1 MKLRTAVSALVTAM
15 LLLGIVAGPASAAAL
30 KNDSIS
36 SPIVIGTVPY
46 TNSQDTRRARTGAT
60 DPPFCY
66 DPEGS
71 ADSNTVWYSFTPTAS
86 GRYAASTFDS
96 DYDTTLYVG
105 TANADGGI
113 DVINCVDDS
122 GGTVQS
128 YVSFEAT
135 AGTTYLI
142 MVGTCCGTPGS
153 DGGGSLVFSLDVA
166 APALVLDVTVDS
178 TGSVDHGVVTLTGT
192 ASCSQTPDFAEI
204 DLSLR
209 QDVGKRTI
217 EGFGFT
223 EISACGPSPTPW
235 MIVLEGSNG
244 RFAGGQAS
252 ADISLFACSLECQNV
267 NETFAVRLH

>member
-1 MKLRTAVSALVTAM
+1 MKLRTAVNALVTAM
-15 LLLGIVAGPASAAAL
+15 LLLGILAGPTSAAPL

-46 TNSQDTRRARTGAT
+46 SNTQNTSRASTGAT
-60 DPPFCY
+60 DPPFCF
-66 DPEGS
+66 DPESS
-71 ADSNTVWYSFTPTAS
+71 ADSNTVWYSFTPVAD
-86 GRYAASTFDS
+86 GRYAANTFGS

-105 TANADGGI
+105 TPNADGGI

-122 GGTVQS
+122 GGTLQS
-128 YVSFEAT
+128 YVSFDAT

-166 APALVLDVTVDS
+166 APALVIDVTVDP
-178 TGSVDHGVVTLTGT
+178 TGTVERGLVTLTGT
-192 ASCSQTPDFAEI
+192 ASCSQTPDFAEVDI
-204 DLSLR
+204 SLR
-209 QDVGKRTI
+209 QRVGKRTI

-223 EISACGPSPTPW
+223 EVTCGPSPTPW
-235 MIVLEGSNG
+235 TIVLEGSNG

-252 ADISLFACSLECQNV
+252 GDVSLFACALECQNV
-267 NETFAVRLH
+267 NETFTVRLH